1 LLVFL
6 LRRMGEVIV
15 EAESFV
21 YVVPFFFVGEI
32 GLAQDERMLW
42 RNYMPVELLTDAWVV
57 CVFV

>member
-1 LLVFL
+1 
-6 LRRMGEVIV
+6 MIV